1 MSKLKSA
8 FIGPLPPPL
17 GGVAVINQSFQNIDY
32 SGYKVSSFDT
42 AETKN
47 REDLYAKF
55 KLKSIQRNLNIN
67 KRLKQFIVKEQPD
80 VINIFI
86 TSGMSILR
94 DILFLKTMHKF
105 NIPIIIHFHSKTKG
119 EFALTLK
126 RLKWVAK
133 YFNKYASRIILLSE
147 AHYLFFVKYFGEE
160 KCTVIENF
168 VNYSDFE
175 NTIKEKNNDFLFVGR
190 LSKEKG
196 FFDLLE
202 AIKILKE
209 KNISCRIQVIGVSPT
224 EEIENEIK
232 DYVVKHGLENY
243 FVFNGA
249 TFGEEKYTLFKKSK
263 CLIFPSHFENSPVVL
278 KEAMAAKMAILSSDI
293 EANENVLQNRSNY
306 VSFEKGKPQ
315 DLSKKLE
322 ELIANPDDITK
333 MCNSSAM
340 IHEYDVSVASKK
352 LTNLFNELVGIY
364 EK

>member
-1 MSKLKSA
+1 MNKSA

-17 GGVAVINQSFQNIDY
+17 GGVAVINQSFQNIEY
-32 SGYKVSSFDT
+32 NGYGIISFDT
-42 AETKN
+42 AEKKD
-47 REDLYAKF
+47 REDIYGKF
-55 KLKSIQRNLNIN
+55 KFKSVQRNLNIN
-67 KRLKQFIVKEQPD
+67 KRLKQFIAKEQPD

-119 EFALTLK
+119 EFALTPK

-147 AHYLFFVKYFGEE
+147 AHYSFFVKYFGKE
-160 KCTVIENF
+160 KCTVVENF

-175 NTIKEKNNDFLFVGR
+175 NDLKKKNDDFLYVGR

-202 AIKILKE
+202 AVKDIKE
-209 KNISCRIQVIGVSPT
+209 KNVSCRIQVIGVAPT
-224 EEIENEIK
+224 EAIENEIK
-232 DYVVKHGLENY
+232 SFISEHNLKDY
-243 FVFNGA
+243 FIFNGA
-249 TFGEEKYTLFKKSK
+249 TFGDAKHELFKNSR

-278 KEAMAAKMAILSSDI
+278 KEAIAAKMAIISSNI
-293 EANENVLQNRSNY
+293 EANENVLQKRENY

-322 ELIANPDDITK
+322 ELIANPDDVTK

-340 IHEYDVSVASKK
+340 IQEYDVSVANKK
-352 LTNLFNELVGIY
+352 LTNLFNEIVGLD